1 MKEYRRLVSYLYEYK
16 NQQKG
21 KNAGFVRME
30 LRDPRCRIRVCING
44 SGGNTRQTGSV
55 LLIRVRETD
64 TEEIPLGTITVNNGS
79 GETSFQTQADRMGG
93 SPYPWEDFAGIRI
106 ILPEPEQNFYTY
118 WDDRVEDMGRSGIS
132 RPQPMSVSGTSEEEM
147 AETAAEPEDDMA
159 GMAAAPESEMEAE
172 EVSASVSVQ
181 KEEKFLEP
189 EEETEPD
196 EISVAEQS
204 VREEEPSEPEHE
216 IELVEPE
223 EETEPE
229 QMSVAEQS
237 VRAEEPSEPEHEIEL
252 LEPESSEEP
261 EMEVEA
267 EEKAEEEVSAEPEE
281 MAGEEVSAEP
291 EEIAEEEVS
300 AELEEMA
307 GEEVSAEPAMEA
319 ESEEMAAEEVSAV
332 PEMAAEPEEM
342 AVEKV
347 SAEPEMEAESEEM
360 AAEEV
365 SAEPEMEAESEE
377 MAVEK
382 VSDEPEMEAEPEEKA
397 EEEISAESEEMA
409 VEKVS
414 DEPEIAA
421 EPEEM
426 AEEEVS
432 AEPEV
437 YPGPAFMPEESEDIG
452 ISRNDKEYIEWHIPV
467 EERPDLD
474 RELRMEEQMWERGYW
489 SHSRPEPWPEE
500 PRITWK
506 QLSSMYPKYLPF
518 DGEKNWEIL
527 RLSLQDIGR
536 LPRDYW
542 HLGTNDFVVHGFYD
556 HRHLILVCDP
566 QSGSYYLGVPGEAL
580 EQDRRVAELF
590 GFRKYRPA
598 GQFGYWLTGIKL

>member
-132 RPQPMSVSGTSEEEM
+132 QPQPMSVSSTLEEEM

-159 GMAAAPESEMEAE
+159 EMAAATESEMEAE
-172 EVSASVSVQ
+172 EVSASTPVQ

-196 EISVAEQS
+196 EISVAEQF

-223 EETEPE
+223 QETEPEQMSVAEQSVREEEPSEPEHEIELLEPEQETEPE

-237 VRAEEPSEPEHEIEL
+237 VRAEEPSELEHEIEL

-267 EEKAEEEVSAEPEE
+267 EEKVEEEVSAEPEE
-281 MAGEEVSAEP
+281 MAGEEVSAE
-291 EEIAEEEVS
+291 
-300 AELEEMA
+300 L
-307 GEEVSAEPAMEA
+307 
-319 ESEEMAAEEVSAV
+319 
-332 PEMAAEPEEM
+332 
-342 AVEKV
+342 
-347 SAEPEMEAESEEM
+347 EMEAESEEK
-360 AAEEV
+360 AEEEV

-377 MAVEK
+377 KAEEE
-382 VSDEPEMEAEPEEKA
+382 VSAAPETAAEPEEMA
-397 EEEISAESEEMA
+397 EEEVPAAPETA
-409 VEKVS
+409 A
-414 DEPEIAA
+414 EPEEIAEEEVSAAPEMAA

-437 YPGPAFMPEESEDIG
+437 YPGPSFMPEESEDIG

-467 EERPDLD
+467 EEMPDLD

-500 PRITWK
+500 PRITWR
-506 QLSSMYPKYLPF
+506 QLSSIYPKYLPF

>member
-132 RPQPMSVSGTSEEEM
+132 RPQPMSVSGTPEEEM

-172 EVSASVSVQ
+172 EVSASVPVQ

-189 EEETEPD
+189 EEETQPD

-237 VRAEEPSEPEHEIEL
+237 VRAEEPSEPEQGTEPEQMSVAEQSVRAEEPSELEHEIEL

-267 EEKAEEEVSAEPEE
+267 EEKAEEKVSAEPEE
-281 MAGEEVSAEP
+281 MAGEEVSAAPETAAEP
-291 EEIAEEEVS
+291 EEMAEEEVS
-300 AELEEMA
+300 AA
-307 GEEVSAEPAMEA
+307 
-319 ESEEMAAEEVSAV
+319 

-342 AVEKV
+342 AEEEV
-347 SAEPEMEAESEEM
+347 SAEPEIAAEPEEM
-360 AAEEV
+360 AEEEV
-365 SAEPEMEAESEE
+365 SAEPEM
-377 MAVEK
+377 
-382 VSDEPEMEAEPEEKA
+382 
-397 EEEISAESEEMA
+397 
-409 VEKVS
+409 
-414 DEPEIAA
+414 AA

-437 YPGPAFMPEESEDIG
+437 YPGPSFMPEESEDIG

-467 EERPDLD
+467 EEMPDLD

-500 PRITWK
+500 PRVTWR

>member
-132 RPQPMSVSGTSEEEM
+132 RPQPMSVSGTPEEEM

-159 GMAAAPESEMEAE
+159 EMAAATESEMEAE
-172 EVSASVSVQ
+172 EVSASTPVQ

-196 EISVAEQS
+196 EISVAEQF

-237 VRAEEPSEPEHEIEL
+237 VREEEPSEQEHKIEL
-252 LEPESSEEP
+252 LEPEGLEEP

-267 EEKAEEEVSAEPEE
+267 EERAEEEVSAEPEE
-281 MAGEEVSAEP
+281 MAGEEVSAE
-291 EEIAEEEVS
+291 
-300 AELEEMA
+300 L
-307 GEEVSAEPAMEA
+307 
-319 ESEEMAAEEVSAV
+319 
-332 PEMAAEPEEM
+332 
-342 AVEKV
+342 
-347 SAEPEMEAESEEM
+347 EMEAESEE
-360 AAEEV
+360 
-365 SAEPEMEAESEE
+365 
-377 MAVEK
+377 K
-382 VSDEPEMEAEPEEKA
+382 
-397 EEEISAESEEMA
+397 
-409 VEKVS
+409 
-414 DEPEIAA
+414 
-421 EPEEM
+421 

-437 YPGPAFMPEESEDIG
+437 YPGPSFMPEESEDIG

-467 EERPDLD
+467 EEMPDLD

-500 PRITWK
+500 PRITWR
-506 QLSSMYPKYLPF
+506 QLSSIYPKYLPF

>member
-132 RPQPMSVSGTSEEEM
+132 RPQPMSVSGTPEEEM

-159 GMAAAPESEMEAE
+159 EMAAATESEMEAE
-172 EVSASVSVQ
+172 EVSASTPVQ

-189 EEETEPD
+189 EEETQPD
-196 EISVAEQS
+196 EISVAEQF

-237 VRAEEPSEPEHEIEL
+237 VREEEPSEQEHKIEL
-252 LEPESSEEP
+252 LEPEGLEEP

-267 EEKAEEEVSAEPEE
+267 EEKAEEKVSAEPEE
-281 MAGEEVSAEP
+281 MAGEEVSAELEMEAESEEKAEEEVSAAPETAAEPEEMAEEEVPAAPETAAEP

-300 AELEEMA
+300 AA
-307 GEEVSAEPAMEA
+307 
-319 ESEEMAAEEVSAV
+319 
-332 PEMAAEPEEM
+332 PEM
-342 AVEKV
+342 
-347 SAEPEMEAESEEM
+347 
-360 AAEEV
+360 
-365 SAEPEMEAESEE
+365 
-377 MAVEK
+377 
-382 VSDEPEMEAEPEEKA
+382 
-397 EEEISAESEEMA
+397 
-409 VEKVS
+409 
-414 DEPEIAA
+414 AA

-432 AEPEV
+432 VEPEV
-437 YPGPAFMPEESEDIG
+437 YPGPSFMPEESEDIG

-467 EERPDLD
+467 EEMPDLD

-500 PRITWK
+500 PRITWR
-506 QLSSMYPKYLPF
+506 QLSSIYPKYLPF

>member
-132 RPQPMSVSGTSEEEM
+132 RPQPMSVSGTPEEEM

-159 GMAAAPESEMEAE
+159 EMAAAPESEMEAE
-172 EVSASVSVQ
+172 EVSASVPVQ

-189 EEETEPD
+189 EEET
-196 EISVAEQS
+196 Q
-204 VREEEPSEPEHE
+204 
-216 IELVEPE
+216 
-223 EETEPE
+223 PE

-252 LEPESSEEP
+252 VEPESSEEP

-307 GEEVSAEPAMEA
+307 GEEVSAEPEMEA

-347 SAEPEMEAESEEM
+347 S
-360 AAEEV
+360 
-365 SAEPEMEAESEE
+365 
-377 MAVEK
+377 
-382 VSDEPEMEAEPEEKA
+382 DEPEMEAEPEEKV
-397 EEEISAESEEMA
+397 EEEVSAE
-409 VEKVS
+409 
-414 DEPEIAA
+414 PEVAA

-432 AEPEV
+432 AEPEA

-500 PRITWK
+500 PRITWR

>member
-132 RPQPMSVSGTSEEEM
+132 QPQPMSVSSTLEEEM

-159 GMAAAPESEMEAE
+159 EMAAEPEGEMEAE
-172 EVSASVSVQ
+172 EVSASVPVQ

-189 EEETEPD
+189 EEETQPD

-237 VRAEEPSEPEHEIEL
+237 VREEEPSEQEHKIEL
-252 LEPESSEEP
+252 LEPEGLEEP

-267 EEKAEEEVSAEPEE
+267 EERAEEEVSAEPEE
-281 MAGEEVSAEP
+281 MAGEEVSAAP
-291 EEIAEEEVS
+291 ET
-300 AELEEMA
+300 
-307 GEEVSAEPAMEA
+307 
-319 ESEEMAAEEVSAV
+319 
-332 PEMAAEPEEM
+332 AAEPEEM
-342 AVEKV
+342 GEEEV
-347 SAEPEMEAESEEM
+347 SSEPEM
-360 AAEEV
+360 
-365 SAEPEMEAESEE
+365 
-377 MAVEK
+377 
-382 VSDEPEMEAEPEEKA
+382 
-397 EEEISAESEEMA
+397 
-409 VEKVS
+409 
-414 DEPEIAA
+414 AA

-437 YPGPAFMPEESEDIG
+437 YPGPSFMPEESEDIG

-467 EERPDLD
+467 EEMPDLD

-500 PRITWK
+500 PRITWR

>member
-93 SPYPWEDFAGIRI
+93 SPYPWEEFAGIRI

-132 RPQPMSVSGTSEEEM
+132 RPQPMSVSGTPEEEM

-159 GMAAAPESEMEAE
+159 EMAAATESEMEAE
-172 EVSASVSVQ
+172 EVSASTPVQ

-196 EISVAEQS
+196 EI
-204 VREEEPSEPEHE
+204 
-216 IELVEPE
+216 
-223 EETEPE
+223 
-229 QMSVAEQS
+229 SVAEQS

-307 GEEVSAEPAMEA
+307 GEEVSAEP
-319 ESEEMAAEEVSAV
+319 
-332 PEMAAEPEEM
+332 
-342 AVEKV
+342 
-347 SAEPEMEAESEEM
+347 
-360 AAEEV
+360 
-365 SAEPEMEAESEE
+365 EMEAESEE

-397 EEEISAESEEMA
+397 EEEISAEPEEMA
-409 VEKVS
+409 EEKAS
-414 DEPEIAA
+414 AAPEMAAEPEEMAEEEVSAAPEVAAEPEEKAEEEVSAEPEMAA

-437 YPGPAFMPEESEDIG
+437 YPGPSFMPEESEDIG

-467 EERPDLD
+467 EEMPDLD

-500 PRITWK
+500 PRITWR

>member
-132 RPQPMSVSGTSEEEM
+132 RPQPMSVSGTPEEEM

-159 GMAAAPESEMEAE
+159 EMAAAPESEMEAE
-172 EVSASVSVQ
+172 EVSASVPVQ

-189 EEETEPD
+189 EEETQPD

-216 IELVEPE
+216 IELLEPE
-223 EETEPE
+223 QETEPE

-237 VRAEEPSEPEHEIEL
+237 VRAEEPSELEHEIEL

-267 EEKAEEEVSAEPEE
+267 EEKAEEEVSAE
-281 MAGEEVSAEP
+281 
-291 EEIAEEEVS
+291 
-300 AELEEMA
+300 LEEMA
-307 GEEVSAEPAMEA
+307 GEEVSAEL
-319 ESEEMAAEEVSAV
+319 
-332 PEMAAEPEEM
+332 
-342 AVEKV
+342 
-347 SAEPEMEAESEEM
+347 EMEAESEE
-360 AAEEV
+360 
-365 SAEPEMEAESEE
+365 
-377 MAVEK
+377 K
-382 VSDEPEMEAEPEEKA
+382 
-397 EEEISAESEEMA
+397 
-409 VEKVS
+409 
-414 DEPEIAA
+414 
-421 EPEEM
+421 

-437 YPGPAFMPEESEDIG
+437 YPGPSFMPEESEDIG

-467 EERPDLD
+467 EEMPDLD

-500 PRITWK
+500 PRITWR

>member
-132 RPQPMSVSGTSEEEM
+132 RPQPMSVSGTPEEEM

-159 GMAAAPESEMEAE
+159 EMAAAPESEMEAE
-172 EVSASVSVQ
+172 EVSASVPVQ

-216 IELVEPE
+216 IELLEPE

-347 SAEPEMEAESEEM
+347 SA
-360 AAEEV
+360 
-365 SAEPEMEAESEE
+365 
-377 MAVEK
+377 
-382 VSDEPEMEAEPEEKA
+382 
-397 EEEISAESEEMA
+397 
-409 VEKVS
+409 
-414 DEPEIAA
+414 EPEIAA